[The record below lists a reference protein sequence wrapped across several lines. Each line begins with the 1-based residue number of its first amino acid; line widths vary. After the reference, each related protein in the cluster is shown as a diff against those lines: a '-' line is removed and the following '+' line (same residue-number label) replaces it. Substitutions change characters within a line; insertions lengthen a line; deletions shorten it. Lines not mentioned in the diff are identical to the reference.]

1 MKTFSRMSILMMLSL
16 PIQNLLAGQPVGQV
30 IGWGDIGMFQT
41 QGAYE
46 YRISTNAVTI
56 ASETLNDVKAIAVGN
71 FHCLALK
78 SNGTIF
84 GWGWNHGNQA
94 IGSQTPDDYHT
105 NGLVTIRG
113 QVLSNVIAIAAGS
126 DFSLGLKRDGTV
138 VAWGKQP
145 QAKVVSSLPVVNDNE
160 QTKLLKKKFADVID
174 PETGWPI
181 DKNAPSKPLYTMQP
195 ARDTLGNCFNI
206 ELKSDGTV
214 LARVGNHELALLS
227 NIVAIAAHEFT
238 ALALKRDGTL
248 VGWNSEPSLPTC
260 GQLYV
265 IEGLSNIVAISTGGG
280 ANIAWNTALKKDGRV
295 VVWGSGIPNEK
306 TVPEEATNIVAI
318 AAGTAYS
325 LALKKDG
332 TVFGFGYNR
341 DGAATGVPTDQ
352 DFSSGLVKTGGQ
364 TLSNVVAISAGGRYS
379 LALKKD
385 GTVVAWGDHRFYKDV
400 PAGLSNVVAVA
411 AGEGY
416 CLAITTNSSAAI
428 KR

>member
-1 MKTFSRMSILMMLSL
+1 MKTLHALFLSFAFSL
-16 PIQNLLAGQPVGQV
+16 PCQSLFAGQPPGQV
-30 IGWGDIGMFQT
+30 VGWGDTGMFQT
-41 QGAYE
+41 KGAYE

-56 ASETLNDVKAIAVGN
+56 ASETLNDAKAIAVGN
-71 FHCLALK
+71 FHYLALK

-105 NGLVTIRG
+105 NGLVMIGG
-113 QVLSNVIAIAAGS
+113 QVLSNIMSVAAGS

-145 QAKVVSSLPVVNDNE
+145 QAKAVSSLPVVHDNE
-160 QTKLLKKKFADVID
+160 QTKLLKKKDADVID
-174 PETGWPI
+174 PETGWPV

-195 ARDTLGNCFNI
+195 ARDTLGNSFTI

-214 LARVGNHELALLS
+214 LTRVENQQPAPLS
-227 NIVAIAAHEFT
+227 NVVAIAAHEFT
-238 ALALKRDGTL
+238 ALALKRDGTV
-248 VGWNSEPSLPTC
+248 VGWNSESSVPTC
-260 GQLYV
+260 GQLYM
-265 IEGLSNIVAISTGGG
+265 IEGLSNIVAISIGGG

-295 VVWGSGIPNEK
+295 VVWGSGIPYEK
-306 TVPEEATNIVAI
+306 PVPEEATNVVAI

-352 DFSSGLVKTGGQ
+352 DFSSGLVTTGGQ
-364 TLSNVVAISAGGRYS
+364 ILSNVVAISAGGRYS

-385 GTVVAWGDHRFYKDV
+385 GTVVAWGDHRGYNNLPV
-400 PAGLSNVVAVA
+400 GLSNVVAIA

-416 CLAITTNSSAAI
+416 CLAITTNSSTTI